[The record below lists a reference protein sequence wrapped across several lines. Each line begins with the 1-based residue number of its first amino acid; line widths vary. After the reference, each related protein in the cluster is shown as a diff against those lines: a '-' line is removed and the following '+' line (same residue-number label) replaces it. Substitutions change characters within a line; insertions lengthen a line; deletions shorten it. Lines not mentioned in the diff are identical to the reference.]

1 MPGTTLGLDA
11 IAVLCAAM
19 LGLCPVGRANEVSDV
34 ALREGGCVATAKSDP
49 KSAIDSSGHSAG
61 LLRNRAFILLW
72 LAYGVSAFGDH
83 LSELGLMRE
92 LAVEQSDRQVQTQA
106 LMAFLF
112 FVPFFSLGWLTGTI
126 ADRLPRRMVM
136 IGADL
141 ARAAI
146 VFCLPLWVEWHVD
159 QRGQNL
165 GQGDL
170 VVALLPLMGLGL
182 FAAFFSPARQALLP
196 QLVRQDQLVQANSI
210 SSGLGTVAAMLSNMV
225 GGVLAGISPRLNF
238 MANVGTFIASAILVA
253 GIRLPRRQPS
263 VTLQEPFG
271 QMVVQGVRYVRAH
284 TRVAELILLAALFW
298 TAAGV
303 FTSVLPSVV
312 FHRYGLDTTM
322 AYAWVGW
329 MRGTLAGGMLL
340 GAVALTLLGDRI
352 RSELVNLLALVG
364 AGLSLIAFAWADG
377 LAAGISLAVLVGI
390 GGAMLLISVNTM
402 LQRIV
407 PNRWRGRIFGIADVA
422 TMAGLLAA
430 TGLLGL
436 WPIPGL
442 DEKVPLILTV
452 VGIAMVVVGAVTH
465 ARQARR
471 LGLRSWQLL
480 LWRLNEFYTKWW
492 FRAKREGQS
501 TVPPHGPAILAANHT
516 SYIDPLVMYATGP
529 QRLIGF
535 MVAKEYYDSPVVGW
549 LLRAI
554 RCIPATRSGQDLAA
568 TREAIRRLEDGQL
581 VGIFPQGRI
590 QREGEAVQARGGI
603 VLLALHSRV
612 PVVPVHISGTRHSEN
627 HVWTFLRRHRVRVR
641 YGKPIDLSAYYDQP
655 VDKATRE
662 RIGALILE
670 RIMELGRGEAGEG

>member
-1 MPGTTLGLDA
+1 M
-11 IAVLCAAM
+11 
-19 LGLCPVGRANEVSDV
+19 DV
-34 ALREGGCVATAKSDP
+34 AVPGQEVRT
-49 KSAIDSSGHSAG
+49 G

-106 LMAFLF
+106 LMTFLF
-112 FVPFFSLGWLTGTI
+112 FVPFFAFGWLTGTI
-126 ADRLPRRMVM
+126 ADRLPRRAVM
-136 IGADL
+136 ITADL
-141 ARAAI
+141 ARAGI
-146 VFCLPLWVEWHVD
+146 VFCLPLWVEWNVRA
-159 QRGQNL
+159 RGQNL
-165 GQGDL
+165 QQGDL
-170 VVALLPLMGLGL
+170 FVALLPLIGLGV

-210 SSGLGTVAAMLSNMV
+210 SSGLGTIAAMLSNMV

-238 MANVGTFIASAILVA
+238 MANVGTFLASAVLLA
-253 GIRLPRRQPS
+253 GIRMPSTADKGTGRGGDKEQQREGGDRGQATGDSRQQRTKGDAGGLAVAS
-263 VTLQEPFG
+263 AQEPFG
-271 QMVVQGVRYVRAH
+271 QMVVQGVSYVRTH

-312 FHRYGLDTTM
+312 FHRYGLDATM

-340 GAVALTLLGDRI
+340 GAIALTLLGDRI

-364 AGLSLIAFAWADG
+364 AGVSLIAFAWADG
-377 LAAGISLAVLVGI
+377 IAAGLPLAILVGI

-407 PNRWRGRIFGIADVA
+407 PNRWRGRIFGIVDVV

-430 TGLLGL
+430 TGMLGL

-442 DEKVPLILTV
+442 DERVPLILTV
-452 VGIAMVVVGAVTH
+452 VGVVMVLVGAAMHV
-465 ARQARR
+465 RQSRR
-471 LGLRSWQLL
+471 IGMSGWQLL
-480 LWRLNEFYTKWW
+480 VWRLNEFYAKWW
-492 FRAKREGQS
+492 FRTQREGPS

-535 MVAKEYYDSPVVGW
+535 MVAKEYYDAPVVGR
-549 LLRAI
+549 LLKGI
-554 RCIPATRSGQDLAA
+554 GCIPATRSGQDLAA
-568 TREAIRRLEDGQL
+568 TREAIRRLQEGEL

-590 QREGEAVQARGGI
+590 QREGETVEARGGI
-603 VLLALHSRV
+603 VLLALRSRM
-612 PVVPVHISGTRHSEN
+612 PVIPVHISGTRHSEN

-641 YGKPIDLSAYYDQP
+641 YGKPIDLSAYYDRP
-655 VDKATRE
+655 IEKATRD
-662 RIGALILE
+662 RIGTLILQ
-670 RIMELGRGEAGEG
+670 RIMELGKVDGAGGSRATGNG